1 MADTKSKE
9 QLHRDYQKARRQLMS
24 TLRKQRIAWREGREF
39 DLRLLERARL
49 KMQRARKALR
59 DAGEKPDEADM

>member
-9 QLHRDYQKARRQLMS
+9 QLHHDYQKARRRLIN
-24 TLRKQRIAWREGREF
+24 TRRAQRIARREGQEF
-39 DLRLLERARL
+39 DLRLLEQARQ

-59 DAGEKPDEADM
+59 DAGEKPEEADM